1 MTTPAHIQS
10 EAQGIKTVAPYLTT
24 GKALSYSLREQ
35 CERLAVLA
43 GMSVEVASDA
53 TDNDLISVYLTALK
67 NGSAAM
73 QVAAKVAARLGDTG
87 NPFASNPSRPVAD
100 AGDTLIPAPR
110 ERPGNVPTRPERP
123 ATPSAPDQAPGASLD
138 AVRDLIKR
146 EVREGAL
153 EPLQGALERTV
164 ETFYKEL
171 ANVPLA
177 ATETALA
184 AMQSAMETHAH
195 AAALAA
201 LKTLAPTVLEIVR
214 PDAPAPVSLGIVHKR
229 TPLIINALRS
239 GANVYLHGPAGS
251 GKTTVAQKAADAFGL
266 QLHTVAKVESEYLL
280 LGFRDARGETVRTPF
295 REAYE
300 HGGVFL
306 FDELDRSSPG
316 AVTAL
321 NMALANGFCPFPDAL
336 VKRHPDCHI
345 IGAGNTALR
354 GADSLYTGANQLD
367 ASSIDRFDFI
377 EFGYDDD
384 LERALASD
392 ASWCAYVQRVRQVIA
407 ERGLDVLVTPRAT
420 YAGCKRLADGFD
432 RETVKEMVVYK
443 GLDRDTIAQIE
454 AAL

>member
-1 MTTPAHIQS
+1 MTTPAHIVS

-24 GKALSYSLREQ
+24 GRALSYTLREQ

-43 GMSVEVASDA
+43 GMSGETVRDA

-67 NGSAAM
+67 NGAAAM
-73 QVAAKVAARLGDTG
+73 QVAAKVAKRLGDSS
-87 NPFASNPSRPVAD
+87 NPFFD
-100 AGDTLIPAPR
+100 APTPTPTPFDAPAP
-110 ERPGNVPTRPERP
+110 PTP
-123 ATPSAPDQAPGASLD
+123 APSVSLD
-138 AVRDLIKR
+138 VVRGMIKT

-153 EPLQGALERTV
+153 GPMQVALEATV
-164 ETFYKEL
+164 ERFFNEL
-171 ANVPLA
+171 GRVPLD
-177 ATETALA
+177 ATEAALA
-184 AMQSAMETHAH
+184 AMRGELATEAH

-201 LKTLAPTVLEIVR
+201 LQTLTPTVLEITR
-214 PDAPAPVSLGIVHKR
+214 PDASAPVSLGVVHKR

-251 GKTTVAQKAADAFGL
+251 GKTTVAQKAAEAFGL

-336 VKRHPDCHI
+336 VKRHSDCYI

-392 ASWCAYVQRVRQVIA
+392 ASWCAYIQRVRQVIA

-420 YAGCKRLADGFD
+420 YTGCKRLADGFD